1 MAERVAAGAT
11 VVFVDHDPRRLAGA
25 ADLTLR
31 AGGGGVHRV
40 TAPTPTGPVTGPRV
54 LVEAEGPPGAPL
66 PAELPGDP
74 VRERATGAAP
84 GLVRL
89 TVPTPYSDALLAAL
103 LTARPPWHIR
113 RVGPAE
119 APGPAEAE
127 ASARASARASAQA
140 SVQARTSEAAEVSEA
155 P

>member
-25 ADLTLR
+25 AGLTLR
-31 AGGGGVHRV
+31 TGGSGAHRV
-40 TAPTPTGPVTGPRV
+40 TAPAPAGPATGPRV
-54 LVEAEGPPGAPL
+54 LIEAAGPPGAPL
-66 PAELPGDP
+66 PADLPGDP
-74 VRERATGAAP
+74 ARDRRTGAAP

-89 TVPTPYSDALLAAL
+89 TVPAPYSDALLAAL

-113 RVGPAE
+113 QVAPADAHGAVSTPE
-119 APGPAEAE
+119 APEAPE
-127 ASARASARASAQA
+127 AP
-140 SVQARTSEAAEVSEA
+140 EVSEA